1 MTKFRE
7 PVWVGM
13 DVDAELARFERED
26 QQRAAAVRGGRA
38 VKGASRRSLLGSGLR
53 ASLALT
59 GKEALLPQSPLA
71 A

>member
-7 PVWVGM
+7 PAWVGM

-26 QQRAAAVRGGRA
+26 QERAGVRRGSAA
-38 VKGASRRSLLGSGLR
+38 KGASRRSLLGVDLR

-59 GKEALLPQSPLA
+59 GKEALSPQSPLVA
-71 A
+71 

>member
-13 DVDAELARFERED
+13 DVDAELARYARGDQER
-26 QQRAAAVRGGRA
+26 AGARGGRA
-38 VKGASRRSLLGSGLR
+38 VKGASRRSLLGAGLR

-59 GKEALLPQSPLA
+59 GKEALSPQSPLA